1 MVAPRVGGV
10 AKDAAGNDGEGG
22 GRGTLGIVGGGI
34 DSSNKLLFS
43 PEKVDDALGSS
54 VLLCRNG
61 DDGAEMIICG
71 LTFKK

>member
-1 MVAPRVGGV
+1 MVAHRVGGV
-10 AKDAAGNDGEGG
+10 AKGTASNEGEGS

-61 DDGAEMIICG
+61 DDGAELIICG